1 MRISVNRK
9 LNVAYVHL
17 QDSPEKGDSESPVET
32 KRLSEDLLMDV
43 GPDGTVYGLELLN
56 ANEQLRSA
64 DLAELEIEN
73 ADSGETTRVSLPL

>member
-17 QDSPEKGDSESPVET
+17 QDRPDTVET
-32 KRLSEDLLMDV
+32 KQLSEDLLMDV
-43 GPDGTVYGLELLN
+43 GPDGTIYGLELLN
-56 ANEQLRSA
+56 AREQLRSA

-73 ADSGETTRVSLPL
+73 EDSGETTRVSLPL

>member
-17 QDSPEKGDSESPVET
+17 QDKPDTVET

-43 GPDGTVYGLELLN
+43 GPDGTICGLELLN
-56 ANEQLRSA
+56 AREQLRRA
-64 DLAELEIEN
+64 DLAELEVQDGE
-73 ADSGETTRVSLPL
+73 SGETTRVSLLL

>member
-17 QDSPEKGDSESPVET
+17 RDEPETVET

-43 GPDGTVYGLELLN
+43 GPDGTICGLELLN
-56 ANEQLRSA
+56 AREQLRRA
-64 DLAELEIEN
+64 DLAELEVQDGE
-73 ADSGETTRVSLPL
+73 SGETTRVSLLL

>member
-17 QDSPEKGDSESPVET
+17 QDDPDTVET

-43 GPDGTVYGLELLN
+43 GPDGTICGLELLN
-56 ANEQLRSA
+56 ACEQLRSA
-64 DLAELEIEN
+64 DLAELEVEN
-73 ADSGETTRVSLPL
+73 EDSGETTRVSLPL